1 MRSNS
6 LRDAHRLVQDRLDR
20 KRVARRRQPV
30 AIGLREGQRPPAH
43 RRQQKRRLKLDQ
55 FCFNQF
61 APRLRR
67 QHLLP
72 AVLQLKREVAL
83 PPVFRVKRVRFFLR
97 KLAVGLR
104 RPRPR
109 FATFDS
115 SDEWLQEKFPQN
127 LRKDYEGA
135 NGKG

>member
-1 MRSNS
+1 
-6 LRDAHRLVQDRLDR
+6 
-20 KRVARRRQPV
+20 
-30 AIGLREGQRPPAH
+30 
-43 RRQQKRRLKLDQ
+43 
-55 FCFNQF
+55 
-61 APRLRR
+61 
-67 QHLLP
+67 
-72 AVLQLKREVAL
+72 LKREVAL